1 MRKLNTGWI
10 MALALGLA
18 VPSFSNCVRRHEGED
33 REERRGRA
41 ELGGS
46 ACPRMSSRS

>member
-1 MRKLNTGWI
+1 MRKLNMGWI

-18 VPSFSNCVRRHEGED
+18 VPSFSTAFAATKAKT

-41 ELGGS
+41 ERGGQHVQG
-46 ACPRMSSRS
+46 